1 MEVFQGRPVRPGI
14 AIAAAARLR
23 LEFGV
28 PVLDTQRL
36 RQLGER
42 LRGFGMESAEPEQ
55 AILIAGTLPT
65 GYLAAPLPGLEFV
78 GVATQ
83 SAISDISLI
92 PCPAVDGLPDT
103 LLSAIEEGEIVIVDG
118 DRGRVYIAPDAMVI
132 TRYQTPTRMSRR
144 FFLGSGHL
152 PARTTSD
159 DRAVAVLAPS
169 PTLDAVTEAM
179 DAGADGLWVPPDND
193 FLGPEQSFQTSSQQ
207 REALTALMSL
217 AAGKPVYVQVPTER
231 LALSMLSRAAA
242 MGTFSLILEDL
253 SLRAELA
260 DRFQEIEGV
269 LESEDTVFGPIRFEA
284 GLTTQEDTL
293 LPETLDLYTGLWLT
307 EPFSTAHMERLL
319 PIAGLAHRAQRPLTL
334 SLLGD
339 DWQTRLSEALD
350 LSADR
355 IIVPATSIA
364 DVKDAIRTS

>member
-1 MEVFQGRPVRPGI
+1 MEVFQGRSVRPGV

-28 PVLDTQRL
+28 PTLDAQRL

-42 LRGFGMESAEPEQ
+42 LRSFGMDAAEPEQ
-55 AILIAGTLPT
+55 AILVAGALPA
-65 GYLAAPLPGLEFV
+65 GYLGAPLPGLEFV

-83 SAISDISLI
+83 SALSDISLVF
-92 PCPAVDGLPDT
+92 CPAVDGLPDT
-103 LLSAIEEGEIVIVDG
+103 LLSAVEEGEIIIVDG
-118 DRGRVYIAPDAMVI
+118 DRGRVYIGPDATVI
-132 TRYQTPTRMSRR
+132 ARYQTPTRMSRR

-152 PARTTSD
+152 SARTTSD
-159 DRAVAVLAPS
+159 DRAVAVLAPT
-169 PTLDAVTEAM
+169 PTLAAVTDAM
-179 DAGADGLWVPPDND
+179 EAGADGLWVPPDND
-193 FLGPEQSFQTSSQQ
+193 FLGPEQSFQTSGEQ
-207 REALTALMSL
+207 REALTSLMSL

-242 MGTFSLILEDL
+242 LGTFSLILEDL

-269 LESEDTVFGPIRFEA
+269 LEEEDTLFGPVRFEA

-293 LPETLDLYTGLWLT
+293 LPETLDSYTGLWVT
-307 EPFSTAHMERLL
+307 EPFSTTHMERLL
-319 PIAGLAHRAQRPLTL
+319 PIAGLAHHAQRPLTL
-334 SLLGD
+334 SLLEG
-339 DWQTRLSEALD
+339 DWQALLAEALD
-350 LSADR
+350 LSTDR
-355 IIVPATSIA
+355 IIVATSAIA